1 MSDEQKPERPTAEQ
15 VLRSLEQEHDEGE
28 IPGEADVD
36 AEIARAMAMT
46 PEERR
51 AELKEM
57 GVDVAALDAKA
68 AALHEAAKKSA
79 ADEVRARAETQA
91 RKRASEPQRRRPGV
105 YVLLAAALVVAV
117 VVGLTLVLRDAP
129 PSPTPRPGPAPSASA
144 PPMPELVARAKETR
158 ERAYAYCD
166 NQEWTMCVLT
176 LDQARQ
182 LDPAGD
188 YTPEVRAARDRAYQ
202 GLMAKPDAALKPP
215 L

>member
-1 MSDEQKPERPTAEQ
+1 
-15 VLRSLEQEHDEGE
+15 
-28 IPGEADVD
+28 
-36 AEIARAMAMT
+36 
-46 PEERR
+46 
-51 AELKEM
+51 
-57 GVDVAALDAKA
+57 
-68 AALHEAAKKSA
+68 
-79 ADEVRARAETQA
+79 
-91 RKRASEPQRRRPGV
+91 
-105 YVLLAAALVVAV
+105 
-117 VVGLTLVLRDAP
+117 
-129 PSPTPRPGPAPSASA
+129 
-144 PPMPELVARAKETR
+144 MPELVARAKETR